1 MNYLSYLEDAGE
13 RLSRQLVVN
22 NGEEF
27 AERPQEGGGLDA
39 LLQQILYGGQD
50 VHLCLLERGGEGER
64 EKGER
69 G

>member
-50 VHLCLLERGGEGER
+50 VHLCLLEG
-64 EKGER
+64 
-69 G
+69 